1 LSFKEEA
8 IMSIE
13 KAKEFG
19 SVISTLI
26 QSKNISRNESKAMFF
41 QILRNEQS
49 DMNQGAFLA
58 ALAAKGETAEEIAGS
73 WEAIYELDTVKV
85 NPETELPLVD
95 NSGTGMD
102 SLKTF
107 NISTAASIIAA
118 ANGITMAKHGSRAI
132 TSYCG
137 TIDILEELGVDVE
150 CNIEVVKN
158 SIEKAG
164 IGIFNGMS
172 PKVHPQALGRIL
184 SNISFG
190 TVLNIAASLA
200 NPALPKYGVRGVYS
214 KEMLEPVAKVM
225 KEVGYQKAIVVHGVT
240 EDGTLGM
247 DEASILGETFIAE
260 LKEDG
265 TIVKYSFSPEDLE
278 IKRGTREEIASLNNL
293 EKEAIRMIA
302 VLNGKDLGSRSDI
315 VCLNTALIFYLMNQC
330 GTIREGFDKAKDIIA
345 SGKAIRKLRDW
356 VEEQNDNP
364 QKGLSKL
371 EKLTQKA
378 LSL

>member
-1 LSFKEEA
+1 
-8 IMSIE
+8 MSME
-13 KAKEFG
+13 KAKVFG
-19 SVISTLI
+19 SIVSSLI
-26 QSKNISRNESKAMFF
+26 QSKNISRNESKAMFY
-41 QILRNEQS
+41 QILKNEQS
-49 DMNQGAFLA
+49 DMHQGAFLA
-58 ALAAKGETAEEIAGS
+58 ALSAKGETAEEIAGS

-85 NPETELPLVD
+85 IPETDLPLVD

-150 CNIEVVKN
+150 CDTDVVKK
-158 SIEKAG
+158 SIEQAG

-184 SNISFG
+184 SQISFG

-214 KEMLEPVAKVM
+214 KEMLESVARVM
-225 KEVGYQKAIVVHGVT
+225 KEVGYKKAIVVHGVT
-240 EDGTLGM
+240 EDGALGM
-247 DEASILGETFIAE
+247 DEASTLGETFIAE

-265 TIVKYSFSPEDLE
+265 TIVKYSFSPEDLG
-278 IKRGTREEIASLNNL
+278 IKRGTRDEVASLNNL
-293 EKEAIRMIA
+293 EQEAIRMIA
-302 VLNGKDLGSRSDI
+302 VLNGTDSGSRSDI
-315 VCLNTALIFYLMNQC
+315 VCLNAALILYLMDQC
-330 GTIREGFDKAKDIIA
+330 STIKEGFDKAKDIIA
-345 SGKAIRKLRDW
+345 SGKAIDKLRNW
-356 VEEQNDNP
+356 VKEQNHDP

-378 LSL
+378 LALQSA

>member
-1 LSFKEEA
+1 
-8 IMSIE
+8 MSIE

>member
-1 LSFKEEA
+1 
-8 IMSIE
+8 MSRE

-19 SVISTLI
+19 SVISRLI
-26 QSKNISRNESKAMFF
+26 QSKNISRNESKAMFS

-58 ALAAKGETAEEIAGS
+58 AFAAKGETAEEIAGS
-73 WEAIYELDTVKV
+73 WEAIYELDTEKV
-85 NPETELPLVD
+85 IPETELPLVD

-137 TIDILEELGVDVE
+137 TIDILEKLGVDVE
-150 CNIEVVKN
+150 CDIEVVKK

-184 SNISFG
+184 SQISFG

-225 KEVGYQKAIVVHGVT
+225 KEIGYKKAIVVHGVT

-247 DEASILGETFIAE
+247 DEASSLGETFIAE

-265 TIVKYSFSPEDLE
+265 TITKYSFSPEDLG
-278 IKRGTREEIASLNNL
+278 IKRATRDEVASLNNL
-293 EKEAIRMIA
+293 EEEAIRMIA
-302 VLNGKDLGSRSDI
+302 LLTGKDSGSRSDI
-315 VCLNTALIFYLMNQC
+315 VCLNTALILYLMNQC
-330 GTIREGFDKAKDIIA
+330 DTIREGFDKAKDIIA

-356 VEEQNDNP
+356 VEKQNHNP
-364 QKGLSKL
+364 QTGLSQL
-371 EKLTQKA
+371 EKLTQIA
-378 LSL
+378 LSM

>member
-1 LSFKEEA
+1 
-8 IMSIE
+8 MSME
-13 KAKEFG
+13 NAKVFG

-26 QSKNISRNESKAMFF
+26 QSKNISRNESKTMFS

-49 DMNQGAFLA
+49 EMNQGAFLA
-58 ALAAKGETAEEIAGS
+58 AFAAKGETAEEIAGS

-85 NPETELPLVD
+85 IPETELPLVD

-150 CNIEVVKN
+150 CNTEVVKK

-184 SNISFG
+184 SQISFG

-214 KEMLEPVAKVM
+214 KEILEPVAKVM
-225 KEVGYQKAIVVHGVT
+225 KEVGYKKAIVVHGVT

-247 DEASILGETFIAE
+247 DEASNLGETFIAE

-265 TIVKYSFSPEDLE
+265 TIVKYSFSPEDLG
-278 IKRGTREEIASLNNL
+278 IKRGTRDEVASLNNL
-293 EKEAIRMIA
+293 EQEAIRMIT

-315 VCLNTALIFYLMNQC
+315 VCLNAALILYLMDQC
-330 GTIREGFDKAKDIIA
+330 STIREGFDKAKDIIA

-356 VEEQNDNP
+356 VEEQNHNP